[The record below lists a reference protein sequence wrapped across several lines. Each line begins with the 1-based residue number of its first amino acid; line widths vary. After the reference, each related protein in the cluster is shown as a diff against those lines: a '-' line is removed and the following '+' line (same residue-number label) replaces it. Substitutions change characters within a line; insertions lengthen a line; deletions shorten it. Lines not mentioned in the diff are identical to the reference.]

1 LKNIIGDVITET
13 LINSAATVVNM
24 LNIIKDKG
32 QCGGKISLYKKVYIK
47 KILGKN
53 RAIYKIGGSNKE
65 YVKRK
70 GVYISVI
77 EYKNLV
83 NKKLP

>member
-1 LKNIIGDVITET
+1 MKNIIGDVITET

-32 QCGGKISLYKKVYIK
+32 QSGGKISLCKKVYIK

-83 NKKLP
+83 NKKQP